1 MKDARFT
8 IPTPALLA
16 KVVDLLD
23 AVPMEDR
30 DTKGDVYEYMLGKI
44 ATAGQNGQFRTP
56 RHIIRLMVELTAPQ
70 PTDVICDPACGT
82 AGFLVAAGEYL
93 RERHPNILHDAK
105 LREHFH
111 HRMFHGFDFDNT
123 MLRIGS
129 MNMLLHGVENPDIR
143 YRDSLAQDHAGE
155 EEKYTLVLANPP
167 FAGSLDY
174 ENTAK
179 DLLQIVKTKKTE
191 LLFLALF
198 LRLLKPGGRAAV
210 IVPDGV
216 LFGSSNAHKEL
227 RRMLV
232 EDQKLDA
239 VVKLPGGVFRPYAG
253 VSTAILLFTKTNSG
267 GTDQVWFYDVEA
279 DGWSLD
285 DKRTPLLP
293 EDKLGP
299 VPRTALGADEHAQ
312 EQPARRAGA
321 LGRAQRRRARTPAHR
336 AELLRAEGRH
346 RRAGLRPLAQP
357 LQGSGARGGR
367 APRAEGDPRR
377 PREAGGGDPA
387 GDEGAGGDAD
397 DRSIRA
403 KSQTSRWITLQ
414 GRQVPTQSGY
424 PATIRRDDPS
434 CEPGAANAGMKHAGM
449 TVSKRV
455 PLSDVA
461 VIERDDRRS
470 DSDRERHLVRR
481 PREHRVWWTLCG
493 RPTGRRRAVSEQQVR
508 VHATHLLYGKLR
520 PYLAKIARPEFDGI
534 CSTDILP
541 CVQAQTLTVAIS
553 WLLLTPR
560 WSLTRVRARP
570 AQPSASESECACG
583 AQDPAATPPR
593 AAADCGDPGQ
603 GGRAAG
609 QAPRRPRP
617 TRHPHP
623 IHLPRHVRRPRHES
637 EGVAVGRDWRRYE
650 EDRDAE

>member
-1 MKDARFT
+1 MPLARRVFPEGKDGIGKGGRPYEDCRWSRFKHFAPGEMYAVVGEHVFPFLRTLGGDDSTYAHHMKDARFT

-23 AVPMEDR
+23 GVPMEDR
-30 DTKGDVYEYMLGKI
+30 DTKGDLYEYMLGKI
-44 ATAGQNGQFRTP
+44 ASAGQNGQFRTP
-56 RHIIRLMVELTAPQ
+56 RHIIQLMVEMTAPQ
-70 PTDVICDPACGT
+70 PTDLVCDPACGT
-82 AGFLVAAGEYL
+82 AGFLVTAGEYL
-93 RERHPNILHDAK
+93 REHHPNLLHDAK

-174 ENTAK
+174 ENCAK

-216 LFGSSNAHKEL
+216 LFGSSNAHKTL
-227 RRMLV
+227 RQLLV
-232 EDQKLDA
+232 EEQKLDA
-239 VVKLPGGVFRPYAG
+239 VISLPGGVFKPYAG

-267 GTDQVWFYDVEA
+267 GTDHVWFYDVEA

-299 VPRTALGADEHAQ
+299 APRTPLTRTSTPRTTCPTCARSLGAAGWQRE
-312 EQPARRAGA
+312 ERA
-321 LGRAQRRRARTPAHR
+321 PAHR
-336 AELLRAEGRH
+336 AELLRAQGRH

-377 PREAGGGDPA
+377 PCEAGRGDPA
-387 GDEGAGGDAD
+387 GDEGAGGDA
-397 DRSIRA
+397 
-403 KSQTSRWITLQ
+403 
-414 GRQVPTQSGY
+414 
-424 PATIRRDDPS
+424 
-434 CEPGAANAGMKHAGM
+434 GM
-449 TVSKRV
+449 
-455 PLSDVA
+455 
-461 VIERDDRRS
+461 
-470 DSDRERHLVRR
+470 
-481 PREHRVWWTLCG
+481 
-493 RPTGRRRAVSEQQVR
+493 
-508 VHATHLLYGKLR
+508 
-520 PYLAKIARPEFDGI
+520 
-534 CSTDILP
+534 
-541 CVQAQTLTVAIS
+541 
-553 WLLLTPR
+553 
-560 WSLTRVRARP
+560 
-570 AQPSASESECACG
+570 
-583 AQDPAATPPR
+583 
-593 AAADCGDPGQ
+593 
-603 GGRAAG
+603 
-609 QAPRRPRP
+609 
-617 TRHPHP
+617 
-623 IHLPRHVRRPRHES
+623 S
-637 EGVAVGRDWRRYE
+637 EGQIADAACVAQ
-650 EDRDAE
+650 